1 MKKLIK
7 FLFLILFAHYVLG
20 QNCKE
25 ATYDNIGGV
34 EGCFNLETAKKNAIC
49 LPASARNP
57 CIEIECK
64 DLTQRTFICL
74 WYNLLKRKR
83 VR

>member
-34 EGCFNLETAKKNAIC
+34 EGCFNLETAKKMQFAYQPALVILVLRLNAKI
-49 LPASARNP
+49 
-57 CIEIECK
+57 
-64 DLTQRTFICL
+64 
-74 WYNLLKRKR
+74 
-83 VR
+83 